1 MKTLTKH
8 NFPAQEGLGPE
19 EQTRESS
26 VMGMFLKVLQANGQ
40 PIANQGSHS
49 WRTSSMPSIPQ
60 SAGCEFTHSSHKPH
74 YSDTKL
80 KHRAANNSALDCYK
94 SRSHRSSI

>member
-19 EQTRESS
+19 EQT
-26 VMGMFLKVLQANGQ
+26 MFLKVLQANGQ
-40 PIANQGSHS
+40 PIDNQGSHS

-60 SAGCEFTHSSHKPH
+60 SAVCEFTHFSHKPH
-74 YSDTKL
+74 YSDRKL
-80 KHRAANNSALDCYK
+80 KHRAAEQLSP
-94 SRSHRSSI
+94 